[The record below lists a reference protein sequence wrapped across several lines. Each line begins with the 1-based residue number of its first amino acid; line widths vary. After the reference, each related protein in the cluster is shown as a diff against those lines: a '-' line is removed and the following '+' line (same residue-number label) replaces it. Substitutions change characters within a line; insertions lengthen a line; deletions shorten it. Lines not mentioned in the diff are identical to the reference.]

1 MRSVRW
7 LWGRF
12 MFEIVSAPVPPP
24 VVGSAFV
31 AGILWPVRSETH
43 AKAAEHAERKSAGDG
58 SLPE

>member
-1 MRSVRW
+1 MRSVRR

-24 VVGSAFV
+24 VVGGASV
-31 AGILWPVRSETH
+31 AGIVRPVRGETH
-43 AKAAEHAERKSAGDG
+43 AETAERTERKSAGDG